1 MEQNTPCHA
10 ARSGMFLMYA
20 VIPGGELMRS
30 EVDAA

>member
-10 ARSGMFLMYA
+10 ARCGMFLMYA
-20 VIPGGELMRS
+20 VIPDDELMRV